1 MDLIEDS
8 SSHVTVDWFMIPG
21 HKRSNDDSLERGVL
35 GMK

>member
-8 SSHVTVDWFMIPG
+8 SSHVTVDWFLIHG
-21 HKRSNDDSLERGVL
+21 HKCSNGDSLERGVL